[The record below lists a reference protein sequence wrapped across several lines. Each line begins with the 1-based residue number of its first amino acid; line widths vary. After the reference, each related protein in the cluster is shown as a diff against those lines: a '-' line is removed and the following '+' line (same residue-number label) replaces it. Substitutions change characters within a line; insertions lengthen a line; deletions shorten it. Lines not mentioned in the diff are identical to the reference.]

1 MSTHDMSSG
10 LAARR
15 QQHPLPQF
23 HLNTTRAPYS
33 SFGGNSVLT
42 PPPMGPNEVTS
53 PLSSGGSSAGTVSAM
68 GPFSPVGYWPATSNS
83 SPYGY
88 GSASANASYTSGGI
102 QNSTNSSFGVRGFT
116 SPGVTLNRGN
126 SRPSSPATGEL
137 VHPPGF
143 ENSSPYTSGIPIST
157 SAGGHPIAAGA
168 GPGLPSMGPGSNV
181 HSSYAAAYVQP
192 SQHSSQPHPPMGNQ
206 SQQSHDPYS
215 PQGSLPPP
223 TPSQPYYGQQQQQQ
237 QQQNLQMSPANM
249 MGRQMNPVPHYPSL
263 VPLQPNYK
271 PQYSLPGVGGT
282 AMSPILHGHAGP
294 MAHYPGAHHQQ
305 QQTERPF
312 KCDQCPQSFNRNHD
326 LKRHKRIHLAVKP
339 FPCNNCEKSFSRKDA
354 LKRHRLVKGCG
365 KNDHLQGQSSPA
377 AEQDSK
383 LSPSLSPVSTRNP
396 APGPNTSPP
405 GSAGGMIKHG

>member
-42 PPPMGPNEVTS
+42 PPPMGPNEITS

-68 GPFSPVGYWPATSNS
+68 GQFSPVGYWPATSNS

-102 QNSTNSSFGVRGFT
+102 QSSTNSNFGVRGFT

-137 VHPPGF
+137 VHPPSF
-143 ENSSPYTSGIPIST
+143 DNPSPYTGGIPIST
-157 SAGGHPIAAGA
+157 SAGGHPIAAVA
-168 GPGLPSMGPGSNV
+168 GSGLPSIGPGSNV
-181 HSSYAAAYVQP
+181 HGNYAAAYLQP
-192 SQHSSQPHPPMGNQ
+192 NQHPNQPHPPMNSQ
-206 SQQSHDPYS
+206 SQQNHDPYS

-223 TPSQPYYGQQQQQQ
+223 NPSQPYYGQQQQQG
-237 QQQNLQMSPANM
+237 LQMSPSSV
-249 MGRQMNPVPHYPSL
+249 MGRQMNSGPQYPPL

-271 PQYSLPGVGGT
+271 PQYPLPGVGGPV
-282 AMSPILHGHAGP
+282 MGGILHGHPG
-294 MAHYPGAHHQQ
+294 MMTHHHPGAHHQQ

-365 KNDHLQGQSSPA
+365 KNDHLQGQPSPA
-377 AEQDSK
+377 TTGQDSK
-383 LSPSLSPVSTRNP
+383 QSPSVSPVSARNP
-396 APGPNTSPP
+396 GPERNASPP
-405 GSAGGMIKHG
+405 GSAGGMIKHDR